1 MIYLNDLTE
10 IGVVRK
16 PHGTTGELDVYLKRD
31 LPEDAECVMLL
42 IDNIP
47 VPFYIAEW
55 RYKSGESLLLKLEDV
70 NTETAAKRLAGCKVY
85 VEKTKYDDDEADL
98 LAWSDMR
105 GYMLIDPQGR
115 EIGVVEDVD
124 ESTINTLFL
133 LSEGAVI
140 PAHEDFI
147 LSIDIKNRQLTVQL
161 PEGLLE

>member
-47 VPFYIAEW
+47 VPFYIADW

-85 VEKTKYDDDEADL
+85 VDHKRNVSCKA
-98 LAWSDMR
+98 AA
-105 GYMLIDPQGR
+105 GR
-115 EIGVVEDVD
+115 REQFRYLYYAG
-124 ESTINTLFL
+124 
-133 LSEGAVI
+133 
-140 PAHEDFI
+140 
-147 LSIDIKNRQLTVQL
+147 
-161 PEGLLE
+161 